1 MVKLMSS
8 NPVIEAIRSR
18 RTVRNYVDKPVS
30 QEVIDTILE
39 AGTWAPTGVNIQPW
53 EFMVIKGK
61 DATKLYSDKAKAIL
75 TKTLPQAADPNIRK
89 RLTAPE
95 VNLFFGAPL
104 AIFISAAKSRFAATD
119 CHLAAQNMM
128 LAAYS
133 LGLGSVYSASIM
145 SLGQDSTT
153 KAELGIPEDHELYSA
168 VIFGYPKEIPK
179 APTRK
184 KPQILKQIG

>member
-53 EFMVIKGK
+53 EFTVIKGK